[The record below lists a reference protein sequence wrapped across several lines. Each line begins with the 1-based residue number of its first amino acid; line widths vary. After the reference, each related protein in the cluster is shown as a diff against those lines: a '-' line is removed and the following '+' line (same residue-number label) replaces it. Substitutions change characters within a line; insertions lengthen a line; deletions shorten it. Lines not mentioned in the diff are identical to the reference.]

1 MIVAPRREAGLVR
14 RQMNTRHEERYPRA
28 ASVNLVTFP
37 KTSTDNAKYIGNTIL
52 DGPGPDDLEG
62 VASRKADMGGGVVL
76 QRKIIVNIATSA
88 DGYVARP
95 DGNLDWLT
103 ERPAPKG
110 FYGLPEF
117 ERSTDAKILGR
128 KTFDRSLEMGARF
141 SAHAVHYVFSRR
153 PPPASVPAGVH
164 FVTEPIGAFVERLR
178 TQTGKNVWMM
188 GGGEIIASFL
198 DEAAIDEFI
207 ITVVPTFIGKGIPL
221 LAPRHREVPLR
232 LLGVQQFPDGVVQ
245 LHYEVQRLRG

>member
-1 MIVAPRREAGLVR
+1 
-14 RQMNTRHEERYPRA
+14 
-28 ASVNLVTFP
+28 VTV
-37 KTSTDNAKYIGNTIL
+37 
-52 DGPGPDDLEG
+52 PGG
-62 VASRKADMGGGVVL
+62 VA
-76 QRKIIVNIATSA
+76 QRKIIVNIAASA

-128 KTFDRSLEMGARF
+128 KTFDRGLQMGARF
-141 SAHAVHYVFSRR
+141 SAAAVHYVFSRR

-164 FVTEPIGAFVERLR
+164 FVTESIGAFAERLR
-178 TQTGKNVWMM
+178 AQAGKNVWMM
-188 GGGEIIASFL
+188 GGGEIIGSFL
-198 DEAAIDEFI
+198 DEGAIDEFI
-207 ITVVPTFIGKGIPL
+207 ITVVPTFIGEGIPL
-221 LAPRHREVPLR
+221 LAPRHRAVTLR

-245 LHYEVQRLRG
+245 LHYEVQRSRS